1 MVHKQNDTTSDHSA
15 DSANEAPRT
24 DPKFHD
30 LRTLPAGVRRGGAHR
45 IPTPP
50 SALKG
55 RAAVVAVA
63 AGAVVAAG
71 QTVSD
76 GTPAPTTSTG
86 AIALAAG
93 TSIALPGGIDTA
105 SLGETSNVLTVPDLS
120 GAEEAAEYA
129 QQLAKGAEAE
139 IARIAREALA
149 LRPMFVKPTSGTL
162 TSNYGSRWGTIHG
175 GLDIANAMQTP
186 IFAVSDGEVIDSGP
200 ASGFGQ
206 WVRLK
211 HADGTVSVYGHIDSA
226 LVQVGQH
233 VTAGDEIA
241 KMGNRG
247 FSTGPHL
254 HFEIWEHGTDRID
267 PAPWLAQR
275 GISTADFAG

>member
-1 MVHKQNDTTSDHSA
+1 MVHKQNDMTSGHSA
-15 DSANEAPRT
+15 DSAHASTSPEM
-24 DPKFHD
+24 KFHD
-30 LRTLPAGVRRGGAHR
+30 LRTLPAGTSRGGAHR

-71 QTVSD
+71 QSVGAADQTPSNT
-76 GTPAPTTSTG
+76 GT
-86 AIALAAG
+86 IALASG
-93 TSIALPGGIDTA
+93 TSITLPAGIDPA
-105 SLGETSNVLTVPDLS
+105 ILDQTSNVLTVPDMS
-120 GAEEAAEYA
+120 AAEDAAAYA
-129 QQLAKGAEAE
+129 AQLAKGAEAE
-139 IARIAREALA
+139 LARIAREALA
-149 LRPMFVKPTSGTL
+149 LRPLFVKPTTGTL

-186 IFAVSDGEVIDSGP
+186 IFAVADGEVVDSGP

-211 HADGTVSVYGHIDSA
+211 HDDGTVSVYGHIDSS
-226 LVQVGQH
+226 LVRVGQR
-233 VTAGDEIA
+233 VMAGDEIA

-275 GISTADFAG
+275 GISVEDFAA

>member
-1 MVHKQNDTTSDHSA
+1 MVLKQNDTMAGLTA
-15 DSANEAPRT
+15 DSADDSPLTAT
-24 DPKFHD
+24 QFHD
-30 LRTLPAGVRRGGAHR
+30 LRTLPAGSRRGGAHR

-71 QTVSD
+71 QTVTD
-76 GTPAPTTSTG
+76 GPSTPSTSTG
-86 AIALAAG
+86 EIALASG
-93 TSIALPGGIDTA
+93 TTISLPDGIDPAILDQA
-105 SLGETSNVLTVPDLS
+105 SNILTVPDLS
-120 GAEEAAEYA
+120 GAEDAAAYA

-139 IARIAREALA
+139 VARIAREALA

-186 IFAVSDGEVIDSGP
+186 IYAVADGEIVDSGP
-200 ASGFGQ
+200 ASGFGL

-211 HADGTVSVYGHIDSA
+211 HDDGTVSVYGHIDSS
-226 LVQVGQH
+226 LVQVGQR
-233 VTAGDEIA
+233 VMAGDEIA

-254 HFEIWEHGTDRID
+254 HFEIWEHGTDRVD

-275 GISTADFAG
+275 GISTDDFAS

>member
-1 MVHKQNDTTSDHSA
+1 MVHKQNDAMSGLDSDSA
-15 DSANEAPRT
+15 DSPQ
-24 DPKFHD
+24 FHD
-30 LRTLPAGVRRGGAHR
+30 LRTLPTGKSRGGAHS

-71 QTVSD
+71 QSVS
-76 GTPAPTTSTG
+76 TPAASPSTTT
-86 AIALAAG
+86 ADIALASG
-93 TSIALPGGIDTA
+93 TTISLPDGIDPA
-105 SLGETSNVLTVPDLS
+105 LLGQASNVLTVPDLTS
-120 GAEEAAEYA
+120 VDDAAAYA
-129 QQLAKGAEAE
+129 DQLAKGAQA
-139 IARIAREALA
+139 ALDRA
-149 LRPMFVKPTSGTL
+149 AQELASRRPMFVKPTTGTL

-186 IFAVSDGEVIDSGP
+186 IWAVADAVVIDSGP

-211 HADGTVSVYGHIDSA
+211 HDDGTVSVYGHIDSS
-226 LVQVGQH
+226 LVQVGQR

-267 PAPWLAQR
+267 PAPWLAAR
-275 GISTADFAG
+275 GISLDDLAS

>member
-1 MVHKQNDTTSDHSA
+1 MVHKQNDMTTGQAA
-15 DSANEAPRT
+15 DSVDVPQ
-24 DPKFHD
+24 FHD
-30 LRTLPAGVRRGGAHR
+30 LRTLPAGKSRGGAHR

-71 QTVSD
+71 QTVAAPD
-76 GTPAPTTSTG
+76 QAPTTSTG
-86 AIALAAG
+86 DIALASG
-93 TSIALPGGIDTA
+93 STVTLPDGLDPEL
-105 SLGETSNVLTVPDLS
+105 LGQSSSVLTVPGLPDADEVS
-120 GAEEAAEYA
+120 AYAE
-129 QQLAKGAEAE
+129 QLVKGAEAA
-139 IARIAREALA
+139 IDRATREL
-149 LRPMFVKPTSGTL
+149 LNRRPMFVKPASGQL

-186 IFAVSDGEVIDSGP
+186 IFAVADGRIIDSGP
-200 ASGFGQ
+200 ASGFGM
-206 WVRLK
+206 WVRLQ
-211 HADGTVSVYGHIDSA
+211 HDDGTVSVYGHIDSSG
-226 LVQVGQH
+226 VQVGQR
-233 VTAGDEIA
+233 VMAGDEIA

-254 HFEIWEHGTDRID
+254 HFEIWDNGGTNRID

-275 GISTADFAG
+275 GISLADLAS